1 MGLKR
6 RTHKRRLRNEGR
18 AWRMKFAREH
28 NGAPAGRAA
37 GRPSPHRPRAPCRA
51 SGWSLGAKPTPSK
64 CPALL
69 GAGCSFL
76 LVLRIASCRRRRPP
90 LGTFRHRRGTA
101 ATTTLLLES
110 SGTAIGV
117 GALELAVQVEHDVRR
132 VAAAGAALE
141 LRQERRHLA
150 EAHVGLFSR
159 GRHTRRGDRD
169 VLLGRNRLVLV
180 QPDDSP
186 SLVAV
191 SYMCSII
198 LQYAYLPFTFPVG
211 ICPLMHASLSGRG
224 HAVTA
229 TFSHNTHSQ
238 HASHNTKSQRHAVI
252 RPHVPFSGF
261 QVHKHAHLY
270 VCT

>member
-117 GALELAVQVEHDVRR
+117 GALELERRRAVQVEHDVRR
-132 VAAAGAALE
+132 IAAAGLDGGAPRAT
-141 LRQERRHLA
+141 R
-150 EAHVGLFSR
+150 GLCATR
-159 GRHTRRGDRD
+159 GSGVHTRPNSR
-169 VLLGRNRLVLV
+169 
-180 QPDDSP
+180 
-186 SLVAV
+186 
-191 SYMCSII
+191 
-198 LQYAYLPFTFPVG
+198 
-211 ICPLMHASLSGRG
+211 
-224 HAVTA
+224 
-229 TFSHNTHSQ
+229 
-238 HASHNTKSQRHAVI
+238 
-252 RPHVPFSGF
+252 
-261 QVHKHAHLY
+261 
-270 VCT
+270 